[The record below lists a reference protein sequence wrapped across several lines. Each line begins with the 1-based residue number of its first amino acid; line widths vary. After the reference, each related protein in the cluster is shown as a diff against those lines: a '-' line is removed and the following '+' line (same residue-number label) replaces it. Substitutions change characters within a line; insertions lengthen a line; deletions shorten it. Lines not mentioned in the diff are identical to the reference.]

1 MEYKHGLTKAEWEEK
16 KKDIVQIL
24 IEISLLPEDVQ
35 APLTYKL
42 LCAKMKSPPSHGPES
57 FELRELLDEIDRD
70 EDGMG
75 RAMLTAFVHNEELN
89 RPGKG
94 FFTLA
99 KELGHKFKDTEDG
112 KLQFTIEQMRQ
123 VSNRLVKIE
132 ATAQSI

>member
-1 MEYKHGLTKAEWEEK
+1 MEYKHGLTKAEWDEK

-24 IEISLLPEDVQ
+24 IEISLLPEEVQ
-35 APLTYKL
+35 TPLTYKQ

-57 FELRELLDEIDRD
+57 YELRDLLDEIDRD
-70 EDGMG
+70 EDKLG
-75 RAMLTAFVHNEELN
+75 RGMLTAFVHNEELN

-99 KELGHKFKDTEDG
+99 KELGYKFKGTEDG

-123 VSNRLVKIE
+123 VGNEQRILRSKG
-132 ATAQSI
+132 A